1 MQIIKK
7 IQDIDLLK
15 LVEIEVLTVRSIKIK
30 ISNIY
35 DKTDQGHEIQIIM
48 KWDS

>member
-1 MQIIKK
+1 MSNYANNKK

-15 LVEIEVLTVRSIKIK
+15 LVEIEVF
-30 ISNIY
+30 IY
-35 DKTDQGHEIQIIM
+35 DKIDQGHEIQIIM